1 MIEMYFYIEFGDNVP
16 STPELGWSIH
26 VHRLSPDARKP
37 TYQENLLPARAY
49 IISSIPCYLRPTIH
63 IGV

>member
-16 STPELGWSIH
+16 STPELGLSIH

-37 TYQENLLPARAY
+37 TY
-49 IISSIPCYLRPTIH
+49 
-63 IGV
+63 